1 MEGGVDLVQ
10 VPGALL
16 HVVLD
21 GPQGGHDG
29 RGAEAVRDV
38 GEVSEMSLNAG
49 LQHGLGPSV
58 AEGGPVVVEELHQLL
73 TDIPA
78 IQEDLFSSKIK
89 ENVEFIGEI
98 FEKCEMH

>member
-38 GEVSEMSLNAG
+38 GEVSEMSLNAR
-49 LQHGLGPSV
+49 LQHGLGPGV

-73 TDIPA
+73 TDVPA
-78 IQEDLFSSKIK
+78 IKEDLFSSKIK

>member
-49 LQHGLGPSV
+49 LQHGLGSSV
-58 AEGGPVVVEELHQLL
+58 AQGGSVIVQELHQLL
-73 TDIPA
+73 THVPVT
-78 IQEDLFSSKIK
+78 QY
-89 ENVEFIGEI
+89 
-98 FEKCEMH
+98 

>member
-1 MEGGVDLVQ
+1 MEGGIDLVQ

-16 HVVLD
+16 HVVLH

-49 LQHGLGPSV
+49 LQHWLGSGV
-58 AEGGPVVVEELHQLL
+58 AQGGTVVVEELHQLL
-73 TDIPA
+73 TDVPA
-78 IQEDLFSSKIK
+78 IQDYLFLIKIQ
-89 ENVEFIGEI
+89 ENVKFI
-98 FEKCEMH
+98 

>member
-38 GEVSEMSLNAG
+38 GEVSEMSLNAR
-49 LQHGLGPSV
+49 LQHGLGPGV

-73 TDIPA
+73 THVPVT
-78 IQEDLFSSKIK
+78 QY
-89 ENVEFIGEI
+89 
-98 FEKCEMH
+98 

>member
-38 GEVSEMSLNAG
+38 GEVSEMSLNAR
-49 LQHGLGPSV
+49 LQHWLGAGV

-73 TDIPA
+73 THVP
-78 IQEDLFSSKIK
+78 ELFLIRITRKYRNYL
-89 ENVEFIGEI
+89 ENI
-98 FEKCEMH
+98 